1 MSDEIGE
8 DIRSAM
14 EEAVGESTETVAD
27 TPVETPV
34 LSEEDNQRARDA
46 AGRFVAAQNGE
57 AEEAPLD
64 GPVKLTAD
72 KPPSSWTPA
81 ARELWKDLPDA
92 AKHEIIRREQD
103 AANRNHSLQEQYAP
117 AEQVLQGLGS
127 VLQEARNFGV
137 DGVGYIR
144 QTMETE
150 RVLRTAEMPDKFQAL
165 LRVADTY
172 GIPLREIV
180 NQSVGQEVL
189 RRPSQEAQVNPQIAA
204 ELAEIRQWREEQE
217 FGQVV
222 NQVEGW
228 GAQKEFFE
236 DVRNVMADLTERG
249 MANNIEDAYD
259 KACWMVPE
267 VREVLLARNGQG
279 ATQNSVAQRQRAAVG
294 VSKAPSK
301 PNVALN
307 TDNPNASIADTV
319 RDAFYGGNGGRV

>member
-1 MSDEIGE
+1 MDNLQPTDEPDDIGA
-8 DIRSAM
+8 DIRSSM
-14 EEAVGESTETVAD
+14 EEAVAD

-46 AGRFVAAQNGE
+46 AGRFVAAQKGE
-57 AEEAPLD
+57 AVEEPVEAPLD
-64 GPVKLTAD
+64 GPVKLTTE

-103 AANRNHSLQEQYAP
+103 AANRSHILQEQYAP

-150 RVLRTAEMPDKFQAL
+150 RILRTAEMPDKFQAL

-189 RRPSQEAQVNPQIAA
+189 KSPAQ
-204 ELAEIRQWREEQE
+204 
-217 FGQVV
+217 
-222 NQVEGW
+222 
-228 GAQKEFFE
+228 
-236 DVRNVMADLTERG
+236 
-249 MANNIEDAYD
+249 
-259 KACWMVPE
+259 
-267 VREVLLARNGQG
+267 QG
-279 ATQNSVAQRQRAAVG
+279 
-294 VSKAPSK
+294 
-301 PNVALN
+301 
-307 TDNPNASIADTV
+307 
-319 RDAFYGGNGGRV
+319 